1 MNLDENFLHLEVL
14 SKIKEGDKISIKLIP
29 GEKKMFVDQ
38 SSLSSSLRRWYNGYN
53 REESVK
59 FIEDLVSSI
68 DNNSLYIINGNHI
81 EEGEILINSI
91 KKGLIGLENLKKTY
105 VDDSIISSK
114 INLIIDKQNNI
125 IKNLLNFNT
134 STLNTI
140 NEIEE
145 LENNS

>member
-38 SSLSSSLRRWYNGYN
+38 SSLSSSLTRWYNGYN

-114 INLIIDKQNNI
+114 INLIIDKLNSI

>member
-114 INLIIDKQNNI
+114 INLIIDKLNSI